1 MLTLHCRLQA
11 SGHLLLRRALSST
24 SSSLSTTG
32 FNLSKPIKVL
42 VGTQTGTAMG
52 FAQCLRDS
60 AEERGITTMEVVN
73 LEDYEPSYLLSG
85 KDPQVV
91 LVMSCYGVGE
101 PTDSAKPFYSKIMTS
116 GVSPQQQQP
125 GTLCTPP
132 PGFPRDLRFTV
143 FGLGSSK
150 THKNNYNIVGKSLDH
165 QLFSNRVFDLGL
177 GDDSSW

>member
-1 MLTLHCRLQA
+1 
-11 SGHLLLRRALSST
+11 
-24 SSSLSTTG
+24 
-32 FNLSKPIKVL
+32 
-42 VGTQTGTAMG
+42 
-52 FAQCLRDS
+52 
-60 AEERGITTMEVVN
+60 
-73 LEDYEPSYLLSG
+73 
-85 KDPQVV
+85 
-91 LVMSCYGVGE
+91 MSCYGVGE

-132 PGFPRDLRFTV
+132 PPPPPPGFPRDLRFTV

-165 QLFSNRVFDLGL
+165 QLFSLGANRVFDWGL